1 MSEISSNEEIFKQSV
16 PIYEKPLKDSGFNDK
31 CVYNKEKI
39 TLNEQDG
46 KKKRKRKIIWFN
58 PPYSSTVKT
67 NVGKLFLRLV
77 KQHFPKEQKL
87 HKIFNKNIIKVS
99 CSCRKNMGSVL
110 SRK

>member
-77 KQHFPKEQKL
+77 K
-87 HKIFNKNIIKVS
+87 
-99 CSCRKNMGSVL
+99 
-110 SRK
+110 